1 MFGITFFKADPSTY
15 VMLYKNGKLTKQG
28 TGINFYYHDLGASLL
43 AIPLNSQAIP
53 FAFAMKSKDYQN
65 LTVQGQVTYRIAHPD
80 VAANMLNF
88 TVDKKGQYL
97 CDDPEK
103 IQERVVRAVQVL
115 VRNEMEERT
124 LVEGLRSAKVLSREI
139 QESLPLQVSLTSI
152 GIEVSEFSVTNIQPS
167 PEATKALEA
176 EAREEMLK
184 QADNAIYSRRL
195 ASIQQEQQVKEREL
209 DTEQAVNAKQQM
221 LEKQK
226 LEAKREQQ
234 RQQFSIEQEKIAA
247 QTQNEQER
255 AQLVDLENSNN
266 NARADAN
273 AYSIERT
280 LKAYEVIDSERLKIM
295 SQSGLAPEQLIA
307 QAIENLT
314 RGDNKVGSLNFSP
327 ELLQMLTKH

>member
-1 MFGITFFKADPSTY
+1 
-15 VMLYKNGKLTKQG
+15 
-28 TGINFYYHDLGASLL
+28 
-43 AIPLNSQAIP
+43 
-53 FAFAMKSKDYQN
+53 
-65 LTVQGQVTYRIAHPD
+65 
-80 VAANMLNF
+80 
-88 TVDKKGQYL
+88 
-97 CDDPEK
+97 
-103 IQERVVRAVQVL
+103 
-115 VRNEMEERT
+115 MEERT